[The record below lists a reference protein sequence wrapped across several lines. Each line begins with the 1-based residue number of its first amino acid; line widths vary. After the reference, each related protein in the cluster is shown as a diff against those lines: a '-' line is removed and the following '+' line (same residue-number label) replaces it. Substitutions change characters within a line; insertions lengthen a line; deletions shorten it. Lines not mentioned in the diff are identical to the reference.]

1 MSVSHATIHGR
12 VSQEE
17 GTADAKCL
25 VCEYEG
31 HVQGLSKKDSL
42 TGLL

>member
-1 MSVSHATIHGR
+1 MSVSHAAIHGR

-17 GTADAKCL
+17 ETAGVKCL

-42 TGLL
+42 TELL